1 MDIFEDFSETEDFV
15 PLIFTFLINYFFYF
29 NKAMNPKIAKSQ
41 IQIVIMLG
49 QMITPSKTQIFSLFQ
64 LLLEL

>member
-1 MDIFEDFSETEDFV
+1 
-15 PLIFTFLINYFFYF
+15 
-29 NKAMNPKIAKSQ
+29 MNPKIAKSQ

-49 QMITPSKTQIFSLFQ
+49 QMITASKTQIFSLFQ